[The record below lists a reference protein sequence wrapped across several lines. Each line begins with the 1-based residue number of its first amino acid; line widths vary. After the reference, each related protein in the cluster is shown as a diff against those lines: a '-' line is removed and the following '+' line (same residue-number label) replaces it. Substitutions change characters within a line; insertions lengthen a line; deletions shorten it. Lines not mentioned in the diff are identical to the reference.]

1 LLLFFSAWF
10 SLFIWTIF
18 ATGMA
23 VDHAG
28 AREQPEGRAALHLPV
43 AAGVIPAQGARLP
56 LPW

>member
-1 LLLFFSAWF
+1 MFAFFC
-10 SLFIWTIF
+10 LVQFIWTIF

-23 VDHAG
+23 VDAG
-28 AREQPEGRAALHLPV
+28 AREEPEGRAALHLPV